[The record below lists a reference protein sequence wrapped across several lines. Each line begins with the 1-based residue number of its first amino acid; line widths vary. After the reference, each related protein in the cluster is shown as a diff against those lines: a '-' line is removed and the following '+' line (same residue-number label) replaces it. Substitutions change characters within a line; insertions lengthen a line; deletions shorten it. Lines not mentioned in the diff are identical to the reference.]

1 MTFMTF
7 NFQEFRALH
16 EVNSFCYPLF
26 IDSVKFRLVGGSD
39 ANSGRIELNLNGLW
53 GTVCDDE
60 FNTAAAKTVCRQM
73 GLPL

>member
-1 MTFMTF
+1 M
-7 NFQEFRALH
+7 NSIVFR
-16 EVNSFCYPLF
+16 YILF
-26 IDSVKFRLVGGSD
+26 LDSVKFRLVGGSD

-60 FNTAAAKTVCRQM
+60 FNTAGAKTVCRQM